1 MLSKKNRLPGSK
13 IPNILKKGTKKESSL
28 LKIYYELN
36 GNSKFTIICPKKVS
50 KKAVERNKIK
60 RLIREALRKKLD
72 KEEIK
77 INAVILAKKEII
89 GQKQNQIKESFDSLV
104 NKIK

>member
-13 IPNILKKGTKKESSL
+13 IPNILKKGTKKETPL

-36 GNSKFTIICPKKVS
+36 NNSKFTVICPKKVC

-60 RLIREALRKKLD
+60 RLIRETLRKKLD
-72 KEEIK
+72 KEELK
-77 INAVILAKKEII
+77 INAVILAKKEIV
-89 GQKQNQIKESFDSLV
+89 GQKQNKIEKSLESLF